1 MTLWEPATPAIP
13 RQQAFPRAPI
23 AAEAAPAGS
32 DRRLIDAVFTVRYT
46 LPKRRI
52 AIACGVY
59 LGGVMP
65 HRSHNPAHPG
75 CAMAEP
81 SFPFVQAD
89 GQRILSRAKLS
100 ALRSRGKSLAG
111 YSPPRHTR

>member
-1 MTLWEPATPAIP
+1 
-13 RQQAFPRAPI
+13 
-23 AAEAAPAGS
+23 
-32 DRRLIDAVFTVRYT
+32 VRYT

-59 LGGVMP
+59 FGGVMP
-65 HRSHNPAHPG
+65 HRSHNPAHRG

-89 GQRILSRAKLS
+89 GHRILSRAKLS